1 MKSGLL
7 TSPDNDMAS
16 LSIGLRQSGVALE
29 ATLLSSPEVALCDID
44 QSTFIQPLD
53 IRWAAAGACS
63 CGLLSA
69 LRHAHVS
76 LHLLFSIALAS
87 ARKS

>member
-29 ATLLSSPEVALCDID
+29 VEFSRS
-44 QSTFIQPLD
+44 
-53 IRWAAAGACS
+53 CS
-63 CGLLSA
+63 
-69 LRHAHVS
+69 V
-76 LHLLFSIALAS
+76 
-87 ARKS
+87 